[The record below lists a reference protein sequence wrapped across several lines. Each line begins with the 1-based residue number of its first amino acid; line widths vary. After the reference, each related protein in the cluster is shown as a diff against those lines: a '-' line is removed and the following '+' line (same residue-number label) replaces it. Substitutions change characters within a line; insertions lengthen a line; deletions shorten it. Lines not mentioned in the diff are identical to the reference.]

1 MKPRTG
7 KRNLPPPMT
16 RWLDVLDRGFFDLV
30 FPRDCAVTQ
39 EPMDDDARLHLS
51 AAGVALL
58 PRIGDPRC
66 LTCGH
71 PFEGILEGDRACPHC
86 LDLRPAFG
94 RAVCAFRARGPA
106 RRIVHRIKY
115 ERCPFLA
122 DDLAAAAVEDEVFRR
137 HLAGSVL
144 VPVPLHSA
152 RRRDRG
158 YNQAERI
165 AGQLASLVAGC
176 RAETL
181 LRKQHET
188 VSQTRLGRQERR
200 KNVAGVFVLA
210 DGKSVDRAW
219 RYVVIDDVLT
229 TGATLHA
236 CALAL
241 RKAGAECVDAAALC
255 HG

>member
-1 MKPRTG
+1 MG
-7 KRNLPPPMT
+7 
-16 RWLDVLDRGFFDLV
+16 WLTDLDRGFLDLA
-30 FPRDCAVTQ
+30 FPRDCAVTLL
-39 EPMDDDARLHLS
+39 PMDDEPLRHLS
-51 AAGVALL
+51 PAGVALL

-71 PFEGILEGDRACPHC
+71 PFEGVLEGDRACPHC

-94 RAVCAFRARGPA
+94 RAVCAFRARGSA

-122 DDLAAAAVEDEVFRR
+122 DDLAAAAAEDEVFRR

-144 VPVPLHSA
+144 VPVPLHDA

-165 AGQLASLVAGC
+165 TERLAALIPGC
-176 RAETL
+176 QAEAL

-200 KNVAGVFVLA
+200 KNVADAFVVA
-210 DGKSVDRAW
+210 AGKTVDAAT

-241 RKAGAECVDAAALC
+241 RKAGAEGVDAAALC

>member
-1 MKPRTG
+1 
-7 KRNLPPPMT
+7 MT

-106 RRIVHRIKY
+106 RRMVHRIKY

-165 AGQLASLVAGC
+165 ASRLASLVAGC
-176 RAETL
+176 QAESL

-188 VSQTRLGRQERR
+188 VSQTRLGRHERR
-200 KNVAGVFVLA
+200 KNVAGAFVLA
-210 DGKSVDRAW
+210 DGKTVDPYV

-236 CALAL
+236 CAVAL
-241 RKAGAECVDAAALC
+241 RQAGAACVDAAALAPGSGQ
-255 HG
+255 HHVRA

>member
-1 MKPRTG
+1 
-7 KRNLPPPMT
+7 MT
-16 RWLDVLDRGFFDLV
+16 RWLADLDRGFFDLV

-51 AAGVALL
+51 TAGADQL
-58 PRIGDPRC
+58 PRITDPRC

-86 LDLRPAFG
+86 LDLQPAFT

-106 RRIVHRIKY
+106 RRIIHRIKY

-122 DDLAAAAVEDEVFRR
+122 DDLAHAALADEVFRR

-144 VPVPLHSA
+144 VPVPLHAA
-152 RRRDRG
+152 RKFDRG
-158 YNQAERI
+158 YNQADRI
-165 AGQLASLVAGC
+165 ARFLAKHVAGC
-176 RAETL
+176 RAEFL

-188 VSQTRLGRQERR
+188 ISQTRLGRQERR
-200 KNVAGVFVLA
+200 KNVAGAFIVA
-210 DGKSVDRAW
+210 AGMSVDPNA

-236 CALAL
+236 CALTL
-241 RKAGAECVDAAALC
+241 RKAGAGLVDAAALA

>member
-1 MKPRTG
+1 MG
-7 KRNLPPPMT
+7 
-16 RWLDVLDRGFFDLV
+16 WLADLDRGLFDLV

-39 EPMDDDARLHLS
+39 EPMDDEARLHLS
-51 AAGVALL
+51 AAGADRL
-58 PRIGDPRC
+58 PRIHDPRC

-86 LDLRPAFG
+86 LDLRPAFA
-94 RAVCAFRARGPA
+94 RAVCAFRARGPT
-106 RRIVHRIKY
+106 RRIIHRIKY
-115 ERCPFLA
+115 GRCPFLA
-122 DDLAAAAVEDEVFRR
+122 DDLAHAALADDVFRR

-144 VPVPLHSA
+144 VPVPLHAS
-152 RRRDRG
+152 RQFDRG

-165 AGQLASLVAGC
+165 AVFFAAHVAGG
-176 RAETL
+176 RAEFL

-188 VSQTRLGRQERR
+188 LSQTRLGRQERR
-200 KNVAGVFVLA
+200 KNVAGAFVVA
-210 DGKSVDRAW
+210 DGKSVEPSA

-241 RKAGAECVDAAALC
+241 RQAGATHVDAAALC

>member
-1 MKPRTG
+1 MG
-7 KRNLPPPMT
+7 
-16 RWLDVLDRGFFDLV
+16 WLTDLDRGCFDLV

-39 EPMDDDARLHLS
+39 NPMDDEVRLHLS
-51 AAGVALL
+51 AAGAEQL
-58 PRIGDPRC
+58 PRITDPRC

-86 LDLRPAFG
+86 LDLRPAFA

-106 RRIVHRIKY
+106 RRIIHRIKY

-122 DDLAAAAVEDEVFRR
+122 DDLAHVALSDTVFRR

-144 VPVPLHSA
+144 VPVPLHVA
-152 RRRDRG
+152 RRFDRG

-165 AGQLASLVAGC
+165 AEVLAAQVAGC
-176 RAETL
+176 RAEFL

-188 VSQTRLGRQERR
+188 LSQTRLGRQERR
-200 KNVAGVFVLA
+200 QNVAGAFVVA
-210 DGKSVDRAW
+210 PDRSVDPAT

-236 CALAL
+236 CAVAL
-241 RKAGAECVDAAALC
+241 RKAGAECVDAAALA

>member
-1 MKPRTG
+1 MG
-7 KRNLPPPMT
+7 
-16 RWLDVLDRGFFDLV
+16 WLTDLDRGFLDLI

-39 EPMDDDARLHLS
+39 TPMDDEPWSHLS
-51 AAGVALL
+51 PAGLALL
-58 PRIGDPRC
+58 PRIADPRC
-66 LTCGH
+66 LRCGH

-94 RAVCAFRARGPA
+94 RAVCAFRAREPV
-106 RRIVHRIKY
+106 RRIIHRIKY
-115 ERCPFLA
+115 GRCPFLA
-122 DDLAAAAVEDEVFRR
+122 DDLAAAAAEDEVFRR

-144 VPVPLHSA
+144 VPVPLHAA

-165 AGQLASLVAGC
+165 AERLAGLVPGC
-176 RAETL
+176 RAEAL

-188 VSQTRLGRQERR
+188 ISQTRLGRTERR
-200 KNVAGVFVLA
+200 QNVAGAFVVA
-210 DGKSVDRAW
+210 PGQSVDPAT

-241 RKAGAECVDAAALC
+241 KKAGAEAVDAAALC

>member
-1 MKPRTG
+1 
-7 KRNLPPPMT
+7 MT
-16 RWLDVLDRGFFDLV
+16 RWLDVLDRGFLDLI

-39 EPMDDDARLHLS
+39 LPMEDEPLRHLS
-51 AAGVALL
+51 PAGIALL
-58 PRIGDPRC
+58 PRIADPRC
-66 LTCGH
+66 LNCGH

-165 AGQLASLVAGC
+165 AGQLASLVPGC
-176 RAETL
+176 QAETL

-200 KNVAGVFVLA
+200 KNVAGAFTLVE
-210 DGKSVDRAW
+210 GTSVDPAR

-236 CALAL
+236 CAIAL
-241 RKAGAECVDAAALC
+241 RQAGAECVDAAALC

>member
-1 MKPRTG
+1 MA
-7 KRNLPPPMT
+7 
-16 RWLDVLDRGFFDLV
+16 WLGELDRGFFDLV

-39 EPMDDDARLHLS
+39 EPMDDEDRLHLS
-51 AAGVALL
+51 AAGADRL
-58 PRIGDPRC
+58 PRIHDPRC

-86 LDLRPAFG
+86 LDLQPAFA
-94 RAVCAFRARGPA
+94 RVVCAFRARGPA
-106 RRIVHRIKY
+106 RRIIHRIKY
-115 ERCPFLA
+115 GRCPFLA
-122 DDLAAAAVEDEVFRR
+122 DDLAHAALADELFRR

-144 VPVPLHSA
+144 VPVPLHAA
-152 RRRDRG
+152 RKFERG

-165 AGQLASLVAGC
+165 AAFLGRHVAGC
-176 RAETL
+176 RTEFL

-200 KNVAGVFVLA
+200 QNVAGAFAVA
-210 DGKSVDRAW
+210 DGLQVDPDARH
-219 RYVVIDDVLT
+219 VVIDDVLT

-236 CALAL
+236 CAIAL
-241 RKAGAECVDAAALC
+241 KKAGAVCVDAAALC

>member
-1 MKPRTG
+1 MG
-7 KRNLPPPMT
+7 
-16 RWLDVLDRGFFDLV
+16 WLADLDRGLFDLT

-39 EPMDDDARLHLS
+39 DPMDDEVQPHLS
-51 AAGVALL
+51 SAGAEQL
-58 PRIGDPRC
+58 PRITDPRC

-86 LDLRPAFG
+86 LDLRPAFA

-106 RRIVHRIKY
+106 RRIIHRIKY

-122 DDLAAAAVEDEVFRR
+122 DDLAHAALSDAVFRR

-144 VPVPLHSA
+144 VPVPLHAA
-152 RRRDRG
+152 RRSDRG

-165 AGQLASLVAGC
+165 AEALAAHVAGC
-176 RAETL
+176 RTEFL
-181 LRKQHET
+181 LRKRHET
-188 VSQTRLGRQERR
+188 VSQTRLGRQDRR
-200 KNVAGVFVLA
+200 KNVAGAFVVA
-210 DGKSVDRAW
+210 EGMSVDPMK

-236 CALAL
+236 CAIAL
-241 RKAGAECVDAAALC
+241 KKAGATHVDAAALC

>member
-1 MKPRTG
+1 M
-7 KRNLPPPMT
+7 N
-16 RWLDVLDRGFFDLV
+16 RWLDDLDRGLLDLI
-30 FPRDCAVTQ
+30 FPRDCAVTM
-39 EPMDDDARLHLS
+39 EPMDEGDHAHLS
-51 AAGVALL
+51 AAGADLL

-106 RRIVHRIKY
+106 RRIIHRIKY
-115 ERCPFLA
+115 EHCPFLA
-122 DDLAAAAVEDEVFRR
+122 DDLAAVALSDEVFRR

-144 VPVPLHSA
+144 VPVPLHPARQRERGYDQADRIA
-152 RRRDRG
+152 RR
-158 YNQAERI
+158 
-165 AGQLASLVAGC
+165 LASLTPGC
-176 RAETL
+176 RSERL
-181 LRKQHET
+181 LRKAHET

-200 KNVAGVFVLA
+200 RNVAGAFSLA
-210 DGKSVDRAW
+210 AGRSLDPVV

-241 RKAGAECVDAAALC
+241 RQAGAGCVDAAALC

>member
-1 MKPRTG
+1 
-7 KRNLPPPMT
+7 MT
-16 RWLDVLDRGFFDLV
+16 RWLTDLDRGFFDLV

-39 EPMDDDARLHLS
+39 EPMDEEARRHLSPAGAARLL
-51 AAGVALL
+51 
-58 PRIGDPRC
+58 RIHDPRC
-66 LTCGH
+66 LSCGH
-71 PFEGILEGDRACPHC
+71 PFEGLLEGDRACPHC
-86 LDLRPAFG
+86 LDLHPAFG

-106 RRIVHRIKY
+106 RWIIHRIKY
-115 ERCPFLA
+115 GRCPFLA

-144 VPVPLHSA
+144 VPVPLHAS

-165 AGQLASLVAGC
+165 AGRLASLVAGC
-176 RAETL
+176 RAEFL

-188 VSQTRLGRQERR
+188 ISQTRLGRQERR
-200 KNVAGVFVLA
+200 KNVAGAFVVA
-210 DGKSVDRAW
+210 DGHTVDPNT

-236 CALAL
+236 CALTL
-241 RKAGAECVDAAALC
+241 RKAGAGLVDAAALA

>member
-1 MKPRTG
+1 MG
-7 KRNLPPPMT
+7 
-16 RWLDVLDRGFFDLV
+16 WLTDLDRGFLDLV
-30 FPRDCAVTQ
+30 FPRDCAATR
-39 EPMDDDARLHLS
+39 EPMDDEPLRHLS
-51 AAGVALL
+51 PAGVALL

-71 PFEGILEGDRACPHC
+71 PFEGILEGGRACPHC

-122 DDLAAAAVEDEVFRR
+122 DDLAAAAMEDEVFHR

-144 VPVPLHSA
+144 VPVPLHAA

-165 AGQLASLVAGC
+165 AERLAEVIPGC
-176 RAETL
+176 RAEAL

-188 VSQTRLGRQERR
+188 VSQTLLGRQERR
-200 KNVAGVFVLA
+200 KNVAGAFVVA
-210 DGKSVDRAW
+210 AGRSVVPGT

-236 CALAL
+236 CAIAL
-241 RKAGAECVDAAALC
+241 KKAGAESVDAAALC

>member
-1 MKPRTG
+1 MG
-7 KRNLPPPMT
+7 
-16 RWLDVLDRGFFDLV
+16 WLTDLDRGFFDLI

-39 EPMDDDARLHLS
+39 EPMEDGACSHLS
-51 AAGVALL
+51 PAGRALL

-66 LTCGH
+66 LTCAH

-106 RRIVHRIKY
+106 RRIIHRIKY
-115 ERCPFLA
+115 EGCPFLA
-122 DDLAAAAVEDEVFRR
+122 DDLAHAALADAVFRR

-144 VPVPLHSA
+144 VPVPLHPA

-165 AGQLASLVAGC
+165 AGRLAALTPGC
-176 RAETL
+176 RTEYL
-181 LRKQHET
+181 LRKRHET
-188 VSQTRLGRQERR
+188 VSQTLLGRQERR
-200 KNVAGVFVLA
+200 RNVAGAFDVVA
-210 DGKSVDRAW
+210 GESVDPSL

-236 CALAL
+236 CAVAL
-241 RKAGAECVDAAALC
+241 REAGATLVDAAALC

>member
-1 MKPRTG
+1 MG
-7 KRNLPPPMT
+7 
-16 RWLDVLDRGFFDLV
+16 WLADLDRGVFDLV
-30 FPRDCAVTQ
+30 FPRDCAVTL
-39 EPMDDDARLHLS
+39 EPMDEEERLHLS
-51 AAGVALL
+51 ADGANQLA
-58 PRIGDPRC
+58 RIGDPRC

-71 PFEGILEGDRACPHC
+71 PFEGILEGERACPHC
-86 LDLRPAFG
+86 LDLRPAFA

-106 RRIVHRIKY
+106 RRIIHRIKY

-122 DDLAAAAVEDEVFRR
+122 DDLAHAALTDDIFRR

-144 VPVPLHSA
+144 VPVPLHAA
-152 RRRDRG
+152 RRFDRG

-165 AGQLASLVAGC
+165 AMVLAKYVAGC
-176 RAETL
+176 RAEFL

-188 VSQTRLGRQERR
+188 ISQTRLGRQERR
-200 KNVAGVFVLA
+200 KNVAGAFVIA
-210 DGKSVDRAW
+210 DRMSVDPAT

-236 CALAL
+236 CALTL
-241 RKAGAECVDAAALC
+241 RKAGAALVDAAALA

>member
-1 MKPRTG
+1 M
-7 KRNLPPPMT
+7 N
-16 RWLDVLDRGFFDLV
+16 RWLDDLDRGLLDLI
-30 FPRDCAVTQ
+30 FPRDCAVTM
-39 EPMDDDARLHLS
+39 EPMDEGDHAHLS
-51 AAGVALL
+51 AAGADLL

-71 PFEGILEGDRACPHC
+71 PFEGILEGDRTCPHC

-106 RRIVHRIKY
+106 RRIIHRIKY
-115 ERCPFLA
+115 EHAPFLA
-122 DDLAAAAVEDEVFRR
+122 ADLVAVALTDEVFRR

-144 VPVPLHSA
+144 VPVPLHPA

-165 AGQLASLVAGC
+165 AALLAAEVPGC
-176 RAETL
+176 RMADL
-181 LRKQHET
+181 LGKSHET
-188 VSQTRLGRQERR
+188 VSQTRLGREERR
-200 KNVAGVFVLA
+200 RNAAGAYHLRP
-210 DGKSVDRAW
+210 DRTVDPAT
-219 RYVVIDDVLT
+219 RYVVVDDVLT

-236 CALAL
+236 CALVL
-241 RKAGAECVDAAALC
+241 RQAGAEQVDAAALA

>member
-1 MKPRTG
+1 MG
-7 KRNLPPPMT
+7 
-16 RWLDVLDRGFFDLV
+16 WLADLDRGFVDLA

-39 EPMDDDARLHLS
+39 EPMDDEVRLHLS
-51 AAGVALL
+51 AAGAGQLT
-58 PRIGDPRC
+58 RIHDPRC

-86 LDLRPAFG
+86 VDLRPAFA

-106 RRIVHRIKY
+106 RRIIHRIKY

-122 DDLAAAAVEDEVFRR
+122 DDLAAAAVEDEIFRR

-144 VPVPLHSA
+144 VPVPLHAA
-152 RRRDRG
+152 RRSDRG

-165 AGQLASLVAGC
+165 ASFLATHIAGC
-176 RAETL
+176 RAEFL

-188 VSQTRLGRQERR
+188 LSQTRLGRQERR
-200 KNVAGVFVLA
+200 KNVAGAFVVA
-210 DGKSVDRAW
+210 EGKSVDSSV

-236 CALAL
+236 CAIVL
-241 RKAGAECVDAAALC
+241 KKSGATHVDAAALA

>member
-1 MKPRTG
+1 MG
-7 KRNLPPPMT
+7 
-16 RWLDVLDRGFFDLV
+16 WLADLDRGFFDLV

-39 EPMDDDARLHLS
+39 EPMDDYDRLHLS
-51 AAGVALL
+51 ATGADRL
-58 PRIGDPRC
+58 PRIHDPRC

-86 LDLRPAFG
+86 LDLHPAFA

-106 RRIVHRIKY
+106 RRIIHRIKY

-122 DDLAAAAVEDEVFRR
+122 DDLAHAALADDLFRR

-144 VPVPLHSA
+144 VPVPLHAA
-152 RRRDRG
+152 RQFERG

-165 AGQLASLVAGC
+165 AAFLGKNVAGC
-176 RAETL
+176 RAEFL
-181 LRKQHET
+181 LRKKHET

-200 KNVAGVFVLA
+200 QNVAGAFAVA
-210 DGKSVDRAW
+210 DGISVDPLT

-236 CALAL
+236 CAIAL
-241 RKAGAECVDAAALC
+241 KKSGAVCVDAAALC

>member
-1 MKPRTG
+1 MG
-7 KRNLPPPMT
+7 
-16 RWLDVLDRGFFDLV
+16 WLTDLDRGCFDLI

-39 EPMDDDARLHLS
+39 DPMDDEVRLHLS
-51 AAGVALL
+51 AAGAEQL
-58 PRIGDPRC
+58 PRITDPRC

-71 PFEGILEGDRACPHC
+71 PFEGILEGGRACPHC
-86 LDLRPAFG
+86 LDLRPAFA

-106 RRIVHRIKY
+106 RRIIHRIKY

-122 DDLAAAAVEDEVFRR
+122 DDLAHAALSDTVFRR

-144 VPVPLHSA
+144 VPVPLHVA
-152 RRRDRG
+152 RRFDRG

-165 AGQLASLVAGC
+165 AEVLAAQVAGC
-176 RAETL
+176 RAEFL
-181 LRKQHET
+181 LSKQHET
-188 VSQTRLGRQERR
+188 LSQTRLGRQERR
-200 KNVAGVFVLA
+200 HNVAGAFVVA
-210 DGKSVDRAW
+210 PDRSVDPAT

-236 CALAL
+236 CAVAL
-241 RKAGAECVDAAALC
+241 RKAGAECVDAAALA

>member
-1 MKPRTG
+1 MG
-7 KRNLPPPMT
+7 
-16 RWLDVLDRGFFDLV
+16 WLTDLDRGCFDLV

-39 EPMDDDARLHLS
+39 DPMDDEVRLHLS
-51 AAGVALL
+51 AAGAEQL
-58 PRIGDPRC
+58 PRITDPRC

-86 LDLRPAFG
+86 LDLRPAFA

-106 RRIVHRIKY
+106 RRIIHRIKY

-122 DDLAAAAVEDEVFRR
+122 DDLAHAALSDTVFRR

-144 VPVPLHSA
+144 VPVPLHVA
-152 RRRDRG
+152 RRFDRG

-165 AGQLASLVAGC
+165 AEVLAAQVAGC
-176 RAETL
+176 RAEFL

-188 VSQTRLGRQERR
+188 LSQTRLGRQERR
-200 KNVAGVFVLA
+200 QNVAGAFVVA
-210 DGKSVDRAW
+210 PDRSVDPAT

-236 CALAL
+236 CAIAL
-241 RKAGAECVDAAALC
+241 KKAGAGLVDAAALA

>member
-1 MKPRTG
+1 MD
-7 KRNLPPPMT
+7 
-16 RWLDVLDRGFFDLV
+16 WLTELDRGFFDLI

-39 EPMDDDARLHLS
+39 EPMDEGDRLHLS
-51 AAGVALL
+51 PTGAARLE
-58 PRIGDPRC
+58 RIADPRC

-86 LDLRPAFG
+86 LDLHPAFA

-106 RRIVHRIKY
+106 RRLIHRIKY

-122 DDLAAAAVEDEVFRR
+122 DDLAHAAVADEGFRR
-137 HLAGSVL
+137 HLAGSIL
-144 VPVPLHSA
+144 VPVPLHTA
-152 RRRDRG
+152 RRFERG

-165 AGQLASLVAGC
+165 AAVLATHVAGC
-176 RAETL
+176 QTAHL
-181 LRKQHET
+181 LRKAHAT
-188 VSQTRLGRQERR
+188 LSQTRLGRQERR
-200 KNVAGVFVLA
+200 KNVAGVFTLA
-210 DGKSVDRAW
+210 DGAIIDPAR

-236 CALAL
+236 CALTL
-241 RKAGAECVDAAALC
+241 KKAGVTHVDAAALC

>member
-1 MKPRTG
+1 
-7 KRNLPPPMT
+7 MT

-115 ERCPFLA
+115 ERCLFLA

-165 AGQLASLVAGC
+165 AGRLASLVAGC
-176 RAETL
+176 QAETL

-200 KNVAGVFVLA
+200 KNVAGAFVLA
-210 DGKSVDRAW
+210 DGKTVDPAR

-241 RKAGAECVDAAALC
+241 RKAGAELVDAAALC